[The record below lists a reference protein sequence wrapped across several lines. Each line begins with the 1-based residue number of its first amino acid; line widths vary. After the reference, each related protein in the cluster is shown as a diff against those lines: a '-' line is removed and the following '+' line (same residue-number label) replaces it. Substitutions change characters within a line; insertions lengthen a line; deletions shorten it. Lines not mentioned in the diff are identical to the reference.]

1 MGILSGLEPARV
13 FEIFEDICNIPH
25 ASGNMEGIAEY
36 LCSFAEKNKLRYIR
50 EQCGNVI
57 IFVPASEGYEDSD
70 IVMLQGH
77 LDMVCEKSADSKH
90 NFEKDP
96 LPLAVMED
104 MIFSKKTALG
114 GNGVAIGICLA
125 LAERDDIAHP
135 ALEIVMT
142 ANKENDM
149 LGVKALDVSVLNAR
163 TLINL
168 DNNREGVFITSCA
181 GGLKGRIQLPVRYRR
196 RSGEKYN
203 IVVSGFMGGHSG
215 KDIHK
220 YGGNANIIMGRLL
233 HLLSSKLDFDLVNLR
248 GGLMVS
254 AIPRDADCT
263 ILVSD
268 ENVPKL
274 ETVVEEFERTIRNE
288 YRANENNVQIY
299 CNDLGYFE
307 EEEALTVKT
316 MERLVFLLNT
326 LPDGVQKMS
335 VDRETPGLVEAS
347 LNIGIMRLNG
357 SEFLLEA
364 AVRSSVASEKYYL
377 SDKLRYLTET
387 IGGHYDELGD
397 YPGWEFK
404 SDSRLLKVMNSVYLA
419 QNGSAPVIT
428 GVHAGLET
436 GIISSK
442 LPGLDIISC
451 GPEITNVR
459 TPNERLSISSV
470 ERLWKFLI
478 AVLKELK

>member
-1 MGILSGLEPARV
+1 MGILSGLEPTRV

-25 ASGNMEGIAEY
+25 PSGKMDDIADY

-50 EQCGNVI
+50 EKCGNVM
-57 IFVPASEGYEDSD
+57 IFVPASEGYENAD

-77 LDMVCEKSADSKH
+77 LDMVCEKSPDSRH
-90 NFEKDP
+90 NFETDP
-96 LPLAVMED
+96 LPLNVMED

-114 GNGVAIGICLA
+114 GNGIAIGLCLA

-149 LGVKALDVSVLNAR
+149 LGIKELDASSLNAK

-168 DNNREGVFITSCA
+168 DNNKEGVFITSCA
-181 GGLKGRIQLPVRYRR
+181 GGLKGRIQMPVRYRKK
-196 RSGEKYN
+196 SGEKYN

-215 KDIHK
+215 RDINK

-233 HLLSSKLDFDLVNLR
+233 HLLSSKFDFDLVNLR

-268 ENVPKL
+268 EDVSKL
-274 ETVVEEFERTIRNE
+274 EAVVEDFEKIIRNE

-307 EEEALTVKT
+307 EEVLTVKT
-316 MERLVFLLNT
+316 MERLIFLLNT

-335 VDRETPGLVEAS
+335 VEKETPGLVEAS
-347 LNIGIMRLNG
+347 LNIGIMRMNG
-357 SEFLLEA
+357 KEFLLEA

-387 IGGHYDELGD
+387 IGGRYEELGD

-404 SDSRLLKVMNSVYLA
+404 SDSRLLKVMTSVYMA
-419 QNGSAPVIT
+419 QYGSAPVIT

-451 GPEITNVR
+451 GPDILNVR

>member
-1 MGILSGLEPARV
+1 MDVLSNLEPKRV

-25 ASGNMEGIAEY
+25 PSGNMDKIGDY
-36 LCSFAEKNKLRYIR
+36 LCDFAEKNNLRYIR
-50 EQCGNVI
+50 EDCGNVM
-57 IFVPASEGYEDSD
+57 IFVPGSPGYEDAD

-77 LDMVCEKSADSKH
+77 LDMVCEKSPDSRHK
-90 NFEKDP
+90 FETDP
-96 LPLAVMED
+96 LPIAVMED
-104 MIFSKKTALG
+104 VIFSKKTALG
-114 GNGVAIGICLA
+114 GNGIAIGICLA
-125 LAERDDIAHP
+125 LAEQKDTAHP
-135 ALEIVMT
+135 PLEIVMT
-142 ANKENDM
+142 ANKEHDM
-149 LGVKALDVSVLNAR
+149 QGVKELDASVLNAK

-168 DNNREGVFITSCA
+168 DNDKEGVFITSCA
-181 GGLKGRIQLPVRYRR
+181 GGLKGRMQLPVKYNKK
-196 RSGEKYN
+196 SGEKYN
-203 IVVSGFMGGHSG
+203 IVVSGFKGGHSG
-215 KDIHK
+215 KDINK

-233 HLLSSKLDFDLVNLR
+233 HLLSSEFEFELVNLR

-268 ENVPKL
+268 EDVPKL
-274 ETVVEEFERTIRNE
+274 EAVVEDFENTIKNE

-299 CNDLGYFE
+299 CNDLGYSE
-307 EEEALTVKT
+307 EEVLTLKT
-316 MERLVFLLNT
+316 MERLIFILNT

-335 VDRETPGLVEAS
+335 MDTETPGLVEAS
-347 LNIGIMRLNG
+347 LNIGIMRLTDK
-357 SEFLLEA
+357 EFLLEA
-364 AVRSSVASEKYYL
+364 TVRSSVASEKYFL

-387 IGGHYDELGD
+387 IGGRYEELGD

-404 SDSRLLKVMNSVYLA
+404 SDSRLLKVMQSVYMA
-419 QNGSAPVIT
+419 QNGTAPVIT

-436 GIISSK
+436 GILSAK

-451 GPEITNVR
+451 GPDIFNIR

-470 ERLWKFLI
+470 ERTWKFLL

>member
-25 ASGNMEGIAEY
+25 TSGNMDGIADY
-36 LCSFAEKNKLRYIR
+36 LCAFAEKNNLRYIR
-50 EQCGNVI
+50 EKCGNVI
-57 IFVPASEGYEDSD
+57 IFVPGSPGYETSD

-77 LDMVCEKSADSKH
+77 LDMVCEKSPDSRH

-96 LPLAVMED
+96 LPIAVMED
-104 MIFSKKTALG
+104 IIFSRKTALG
-114 GNGVAIGICLA
+114 GNGIAIGICLA
-125 LAERDDIAHP
+125 IAERDDIAHP
-135 ALEIVMT
+135 PLEILMT

-149 LGVKALDVSVLNAR
+149 LGVKELDASVLNAK

-168 DNNREGVFITSCA
+168 DNNKEGVFITSCA
-181 GGLKGRIQLPVRYRR
+181 GGLKGRIQLPVRYRK
-196 RSGEKYN
+196 RSGEKHN

-215 KDIHK
+215 RDINK

-233 HLLSSKLDFDLVNLR
+233 HLLSSKFEFDLVNLR

-268 ENVPKL
+268 EDVSKL
-274 ETVVEEFERTIRNE
+274 EAVVEEFEKTIRNE

-307 EEEALTVKT
+307 EEALTVKT
-316 MERLVFLLNT
+316 MERLIFLLNT

-335 VDRETPGLVEAS
+335 VDKETPGLVEAS
-347 LNIGIMRLNG
+347 LNIGIMRLTDK
-357 SEFLLEA
+357 EFLLEA
-364 AVRSSVASEKYYL
+364 TVRSSVASEKYYL

-419 QNGSAPVIT
+419 QYGKAPEIT

-436 GIISSK
+436 GIISSR

-451 GPEITNVR
+451 GPDILNIR
-459 TPNERLSISSV
+459 TPNERLSVSSV
-470 ERLWKFLI
+470 ERTWKFLI
-478 AVLKELK
+478 AVLKELR

>member
-1 MGILSGLEPARV
+1 MGILSGLEPKRV

-25 ASGNMEGIAEY
+25 PSGHIGAIADY
-36 LCSFAEKNKLRYIR
+36 VCDFAKKRELRYVR
-50 EQCGNVI
+50 EVCGNVI
-57 IFVPASEGYEDSD
+57 VFVPGSEGYEDKD

-77 LDMVCEKSADSKH
+77 LDMVCEKSPDSRH
-90 NFEKDP
+90 NFETDP
-96 LPLAVMED
+96 LPIDVMED
-104 MIFSKKTALG
+104 MIFSRKTALG
-114 GNGVAIGICLA
+114 GNAIAIGICLA
-125 LAERDDIAHP
+125 LAERKDIAHP
-135 ALEIVMT
+135 PLEILLT
-142 ANKENDM
+142 ADKENDM
-149 LGVKALDVSVLNAR
+149 TGVKALDTSVLNAK

-168 DNNREGVFITSCA
+168 DHNKEGVFITSCA
-181 GGLKGRIQLPVRYRR
+181 GGLKGKIQLPVRYRL

-215 KDIHK
+215 KDINK

-233 HLLSSKLDFDLVNLR
+233 HILGSKIKFDLVNIR

-268 ENVPKL
+268 DDVPKL
-274 ETVVEEFERTIRNE
+274 EAVVEEFEKTIRNE
-288 YRANENNVQIY
+288 YRANENNIQIY

-307 EEEALTVKT
+307 ENALTVKT

-326 LPDGVQKMS
+326 LPDGIQKMS
-335 VDRETPGLVEAS
+335 VDRETPNVVEAS
-347 LNIGIMRLNG
+347 LNIGIMRLSG
-357 SEFLLEA
+357 TEFLLEA

-387 IGGHYDELGD
+387 IGGRYEELGD

-419 QNGSAPVIT
+419 QNGCAPEIT

-436 GIISSK
+436 GILSSK
-442 LPGLDIISC
+442 MPGLDIISC
-451 GPEITNVR
+451 GPDILNVR
-459 TPNERLSISSV
+459 TPKERLSVSSV
-470 ERLWKFLI
+470 ERFWKFLI
-478 AVLKELK
+478 AVLKEL